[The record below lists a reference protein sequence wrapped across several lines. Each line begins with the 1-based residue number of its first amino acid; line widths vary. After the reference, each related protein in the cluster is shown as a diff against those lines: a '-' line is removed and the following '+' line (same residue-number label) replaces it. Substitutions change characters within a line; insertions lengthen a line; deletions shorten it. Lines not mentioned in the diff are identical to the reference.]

1 MEANSQQ
8 RDWDFTHL
16 EYDLGVRSFKS
27 FPVSLI
33 CSSVWEFLTWASLT
47 AHVVKNPPTM
57 QMWVQSLGLED
68 LLEKEMATHSSIL
81 AWEISW
87 AQGNKEPNAT
97 EHSHTHTLGV
107 SLRGQE
113 SQTALLA

>member
-1 MEANSQQ
+1 M
-8 RDWDFTHL
+8 
-16 EYDLGVRSFKS
+16 RSFKS

-47 AHVVKNPPTM
+47 AQAVKNLPAM

-68 LLEKEMATHSSIL
+68 LEKEMANHSSIL

-87 AQGNKEPNAT
+87 AQGNKEPNTT

-113 SQTALLA
+113 SQTALPA